1 VRVAFRPFAFVPSI
15 EPLAPDPELAHVEA
29 AIAQELPA
37 IRRAMAVY
45 ATRLST
51 LRARA
56 AGAAATAIPDVGALL
71 DGAAADLRREQVAFT
86 DEDGSETVVTIDETA
101 GLAPAGAP
109 ALLAQAHA
117 DWAALAWLC
126 WAVGL
131 DAVAQPAV
139 VRPRPALATAM
150 RLAVTRAWRLRDQLT
165 TGGLL
170 ARTNGVP
177 GFEWQGQDVD
187 ALPAHL
193 AEMAAQEYVAVR
205 AMFLWLA
212 SPDASSPFQD
222 DLQDA

>member
-1 VRVAFRPFAFVPSI
+1 
-15 EPLAPDPELAHVEA
+15 
-29 AIAQELPA
+29 
-37 IRRAMAVY
+37 
-45 ATRLST
+45 
-51 LRARA
+51 LRGRA
-56 AGAAATAIPDVGALL
+56 AGDAATAIPDVGALL
-71 DGAAADLRREQVAFT
+71 GGAESDLRREQATLT
-86 DEDGSETVVTIDETA
+86 DEDGAETVVTIDETA

-117 DWAALAWLC
+117 DWAALTWLC

-131 DAVAQPAV
+131 DAVAPPTEIRA
-139 VRPRPALATAM
+139 RPALATGM
-150 RLAVTRAWRLRDQLT
+150 RLAVTRAWRLRDLLT

-177 GFEWQGQDVD
+177 GFVWQGHDVD
-187 ALPAHL
+187 GLPAHL

-212 SPDASSPFQD
+212 SDDALSPFQD